1 MFAAL
6 LLIIDYTKE
15 SNQNAFK
22 EIAVKSVIS
31 IIIEEIALMS
41 TVAITSAAAASSA
54 SS

>member
-1 MFAAL
+1 MVSFLYKSSGLMFAAL

-31 IIIEEIALMS
+31 IIIEEIALI
-41 TVAITSAAAASSA
+41 VLWL
-54 SS
+54 